1 MLRTSEA
8 ALAGVVASLGVHTV
22 SAVAGSWKLAMRALV
37 VVDLRVLAVLAV
49 SVVHGLHA
57 VHLSEPAPAI
67 VHLRALAAV
76 RPERALAHRQVRSA
90 LPGVLEGLPHIAVWG
105 EASRVVVEV
114 LLAISKVLVV
124 TLILR
129 AIEVTGAGP
138 PSLIIELLCLVRPL
152 IHTVHAIN
160 VLILTS
166 VEGMR
171 IATTII
177 LTSASIWLRTSTI

>member
-1 MLRTSEA
+1 MLGASEA
-8 ALAGVVASLGVHTV
+8 ALAGVVASLGVHTM
-22 SAVAGSWKLAMRALV
+22 SLVASSRELAMRALV

-57 VHLSEPAPAI
+57 VHLSVPAPAI

-76 RPERALAHRQVRSA
+76 RPERALAHRQVGC
-90 LPGVLEGLPHIAVWG
+90 PVPVVLEGLPHVALRG
-105 EASRVVVEV
+105 HASRVVVEV

-129 AIEVTGAGP
+129 AIEVTGAWP
-138 PSLIIELLCLVRPL
+138 PSLIIELLRLVRPL
-152 IHTVHAIN
+152 IHTVLTIN

-171 IATTII
+171 IPASII
-177 LTSASIWLRTSTI
+177 LTSAAIWLRTSTI